1 LAIRQQTDPAPSLA
15 WPVMRSAADPLT
27 PPRYPRSMP
36 AARRFPPPWIVE
48 GHNNACFIVKDT
60 TGQALGYFYFD
71 DEPQTGCLHS
81 KVTPAARWSCRFS
94 PTPGGSATKE
104 MPSCDKAMLRPTRES
119 IKICG
124 EPVAP
129 AHRII
134 SSCLRFHDAP
144 AASDG
149 ALNASMRVS
158 LFSRIACP
166 GAR

>member
-1 LAIRQQTDPAPSLA
+1 MALIRVRFGAPAPLAHKYNNPQQTGKVQFVIGHSATNGPRAVSGVAGDAFCRRPAHTAALSSLHA
-15 WPVMRSAADPLT
+15 RRPPL
-27 PPRYPRSMP
+27 P
-36 AARRFPPPWIVE
+36 AALDRRGARQCV
-48 GHNNACFIVKDT
+48 
-60 TGQALGYFYFD
+60 
-71 DEPQTGCLHS
+71 LH
-81 KVTPAARWSCRFS
+81 RRFS

-158 LFSRIACP
+158 LFSRIACA